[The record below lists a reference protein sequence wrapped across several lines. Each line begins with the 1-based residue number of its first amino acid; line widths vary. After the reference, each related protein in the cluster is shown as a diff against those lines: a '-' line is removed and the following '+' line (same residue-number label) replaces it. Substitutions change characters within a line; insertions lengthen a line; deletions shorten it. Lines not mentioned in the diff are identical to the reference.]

1 LSTLRFMRTFDA
13 IARYGSFALA
23 AEHLSLTQSAISMQ
37 MRSLEETFGQPLF
50 DRAGR
55 SVVLNAMGKA
65 LLPHAQEMLAQYEAM
80 RMLAAGLEAQTG
92 PVTIGAVESAVSA
105 LAQAVAK
112 LKTARP
118 SLEIRIVTAR
128 SIELATR
135 LDEGDIDCAVLVDAP
150 GRRPARVRWTPLY
163 SEPVVALVPAGLKS
177 DSVAELLK
185 NERFLRFDGTQRTGV
200 VIDRALRRRRYK
212 VNAFLE
218 LSSLEG
224 LAALVRQGVGVTVV
238 PLLRHSSWAQDEA
251 LRVLPLPGETEF
263 RSVGMLELT
272 VHEKT
277 QITGLIAQQL
287 VAAV

>member
-1 LSTLRFMRTFDA
+1 MSTLRMLRTFDA

-37 MRSLEETFGQPLF
+37 MRSLEETFGQQLF

-55 SVVLNAMGKA
+55 TVVLNAMGKA
-65 LLPHAQEMLAQYEAM
+65 LLPHAQAMLAQYEAM
-80 RMLAAGLEAQTG
+80 RMLAAGVEAQTG

-128 SIELATR
+128 SIELAAQ
-135 LDEGDIDCAVLVDAP
+135 LDAGEIDCAVLVDTP
-150 GRRPARVRWTPLY
+150 GRRLARVRWTPLY
-163 SEPVVALVPAGLKS
+163 TEPVVALVPASLKS
-177 DSVAELLK
+177 GSVAQLLS
-185 NERFLRFDGTQRTGV
+185 NERFLRFDSTQRTGIL
-200 VIDRALRRRRYK
+200 IDRALRKRRYK
-212 VNAFLE
+212 VNVFLE

-224 LAALVRQGVGVTVV
+224 VAALVRQGVGVTVV
-238 PLLRHSSWAQDEA
+238 PLLRNANWTHDEA
-251 LRVLPLPGETEF
+251 LRVLSLPGETEF
-263 RSVGMLELT
+263 RSVGMLERAE
-272 VHEKT
+272 HEK
-277 QITGLIAQQL
+277 QHITALIAQQL

>member
-1 LSTLRFMRTFDA
+1 LSTLRLMRTFDA

-163 SEPVVALVPAGLKS
+163 SEPVVALVPASLKS
-177 DSVAELLK
+177 DSVADLLK
-185 NERFLRFDGTQRTGV
+185 NERFLRFDATQRTGV

-263 RSVGMLELT
+263 RSVGMLELA
-272 VHEKT
+272 VHEKAH
-277 QITGLIAQQL
+277 ITGLIAQQL